1 MYKRLNVLIIAHE
14 FSPEQGS
21 ECAEGWN
28 LVTRLASFH
37 NVTVIYAAGS
47 QVVHFA
53 YKIAVQ
59 RYFDNNGSISGLT
72 CIDIEQPKIT
82 RIIAK
87 YNVLLFKS
95 IGSIGLPLLYFIGY
109 KFWQKSVFR
118 RVKKITSTH
127 KFDII
132 HQLTQITFRE
142 PGYLWKLPIPF
153 VWGPTGGTNVI
164 SKGFFYS
171 LSFKSKFLEIIRF
184 ASNIWQF
191 HFVSRIVKANKTSKL
206 IYTFSYYDKVIFT
219 KRAFGKVKLML
230 DAGTNNFLYSTD
242 CSIKI
247 DSDRVTII
255 WCGQL
260 IERKAP
266 FIFLKAIALGN
277 YDSSKVCFK
286 VIGDGPLRIALMSYA
301 DQHGLNNIEW
311 ISNVSH
317 NDVLKFMQ
325 QGDFFVHTSIREATS
340 NVIPEAL
347 SMGLPVICHDIDG
360 MSIAINNS
368 CGLKIPMKSFEY
380 SIKEFQF
387 AISKLVNNK
396 SYLFELKLG
405 ALNRAQEI
413 TWDKMAAEIAADY
426 LEIHNENENFTY

>member
-47 QVVHFA
+47 QAVHFA
-53 YKIAVQ
+53 YKRAVQ
-59 RYFDNNGSISGLT
+59 RYFDNNGSISALT

-109 KFWQKSVFR
+109 KFWQKSVYF
-118 RVKKITSTH
+118 RVKKITLTH

-171 LSFKSKFLEIIRF
+171 LSFKSKFLEIIRS
-184 ASNIWQF
+184 ASNMYQF

-206 IYTFSYYDKVIFT
+206 IYTFSHDDKVIFT
-219 KRAFGKVKLML
+219 KRASGKVKLML
-230 DAGTNNFLYSTD
+230 DAGTNNFLNSAD
-242 CSIKI
+242 HSIKME
-247 DSDRVTII
+247 SDRITII

-266 FIFLKAIALGN
+266 FVFLNAIALGN
-277 YDSSKVCFK
+277 YDSNKVCFK
-286 VIGDGPLRIALMSYA
+286 VIGDGPLKTALMSFA
-301 DQHGLNNIEW
+301 NQHGLNNIDW

-317 NDVLKFMQ
+317 SDVLKFMQ

-380 SIKEFQF
+380 SVKEFQF
-387 AISKLVNNK
+387 AISKFVNNK

-426 LEIHNENENFTY
+426 LEIHNENESFTY